1 MRNLKHAQLE
11 VSVIKLMSFN
21 TLAISIKLRVRS
33 KDAFNKKKTT
43 FISLFFKKSIFKN
56 FALSSTSRRERK
68 KFTLE
73 SSKCRIKRK
82 LHMRIYSPYHV
93 WSAPQGEF
101 LLLSKSKQ
109 PLFLLLHTKHTPGP
123 CFLHYPKN
131 FLHIV

>member
-21 TLAISIKLRVRS
+21 TLAISIKLSVRS
-33 KDAFNKKKTT
+33 KDAFNKKKNNN
-43 FISLFFKKSIFKN
+43 FHLFRFLKN
-56 FALSSTSRRERK
+56 QFSKILRYLQLRGERK

-93 WSAPQGEF
+93 WSVPQGEF

-131 FLHIV
+131 F

>member
-1 MRNLKHAQLE
+1 MYARNLKHAQLE

-33 KDAFNKKKTT
+33 KDAFNKKKTPLS
-43 FISLFFKKSIFKN
+43 SLSFFKKSIFKN

-68 KFTLE
+68 KYTPE

-93 WSAPQGEF
+93 WSVPQGEF

-131 FLHIV
+131 F